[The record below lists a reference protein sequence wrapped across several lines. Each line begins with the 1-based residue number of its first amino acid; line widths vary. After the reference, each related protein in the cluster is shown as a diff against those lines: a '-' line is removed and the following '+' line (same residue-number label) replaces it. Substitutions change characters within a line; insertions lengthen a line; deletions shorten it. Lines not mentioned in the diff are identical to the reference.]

1 MQRVTISLDDELL
14 DAIDRLGA
22 RRGYASRSEALRDI
36 FREAVAKA
44 ALEAEGDTAC
54 VAALT
59 YVYEHD
65 KRDLARRLTS
75 EQHDHHDIA
84 VSTLHVH
91 LDDRDCLEIAV
102 LNGAVDEV
110 RAFADS
116 IVTQRGVRAG
126 NLHIIPMGGKKHRH
140 D

>member
-14 DAIDRLGA
+14 DALDRLGA
-22 RRGYASRSEALRDI
+22 RRGYTSRSEALRDI
-36 FREAVAKA
+36 LREAMAKV
-44 ALEAEGDTAC
+44 EAEGEAAC
-54 VAALT
+54 VATLT

-65 KRDLARRLTS
+65 KRDLARRLTG

-91 LDDRDCLEIAV
+91 LDHQDCLEIAV
-102 LNGAVDEV
+102 LNGSVDEV

-126 NLHIIPMGGKKHRH
+126 NLHIIPTPGAGRKHRH
-140 D
+140 E

>member
-14 DAIDRLGA
+14 DALDRLGA

-36 FREAVAKA
+36 LREAVAKV
-44 ALEAEGDTAC
+44 EAEGETAC

-65 KRDLARRLTS
+65 KRDLARRLTTG
-75 EQHDHHDIA
+75 QHDHHDLT

-91 LDDRDCLEIAV
+91 LDHRDCLEIAV

-126 NLHIIPMGGKKHRH
+126 NLHIIPTRGGGKKRRH